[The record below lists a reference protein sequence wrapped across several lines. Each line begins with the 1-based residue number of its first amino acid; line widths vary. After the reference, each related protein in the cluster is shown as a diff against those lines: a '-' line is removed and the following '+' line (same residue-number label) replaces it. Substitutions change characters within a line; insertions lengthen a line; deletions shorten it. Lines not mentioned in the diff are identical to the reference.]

1 MGRPRK
7 EIDQKQFEKL
17 CAMQCT
23 QEEICDWFEVQDDT
37 LNSWC
42 KRTYKKSFSEVFKQK
57 RSVGKISLRRSG
69 FQMAQSNP
77 SVHIFYAKNFLGM
90 TDKQEHEIK
99 AISDETRASVNDLIN
114 KLNVNAGTSVADIDG
129 NTE

>member
-7 EIDQKQFEKL
+7 EINQKQFEKL

-37 LNSWC
+37 LNRWC

-114 KLNVNAGTSVADIDG
+114 KLNVNAGTGVADIDG

>member
-7 EIDQKQFEKL
+7 EINQKQFEKL

-114 KLNVNAGTSVADIDG
+114 KLNVNAGTGVADIDG

>member
-7 EIDQKQFEKL
+7 EINQKQFEKL

-37 LNSWC
+37 LNRWC